1 MKKKQTKTGPKSVT
15 GFSILKIYLQEK
27 QQKEDW
33 ILNRKRRNRA
43 GFFLGILLLL
53 FGSMPAAAARQ
64 ESEPNQLFATAA
76 CLMDGDTGRVLFGK
90 RETDPMAMA
99 STTKIMTCILALENG
114 GEQAVATAS
123 AQAAAAPKVHLGV
136 YEGEQFLLGDL
147 LYSLML
153 ESHNDAAVMIAETIG
168 GSIEGFAALMNE
180 KAAAIGCT
188 DTHFVTPNG
197 LDASDAGGDHHTTAA
212 DLARIMRYCI
222 KTSPKATE
230 FLAVTQTRSYT
241 FWDLEKK
248 NMFNCCNHNAL
259 LDQMEGAISG
269 KTGFTAKA
277 GYCYTGALE
286 RDGKCLIVTLLACG
300 WPNHKNYKWAD
311 AAKLLNYGLESY
323 TYRDVLDHSW
333 KPGRIEVTDGV
344 YDGLLQTKS
353 SASLTLVSPALDP
366 ARSLPVL
373 LKETE
378 IPKKDIF
385 LPELIEAP
393 VKKGE
398 KVGSVT
404 YSIDGMLLAEYPVY
418 AAETIEKIDY
428 GWCMEQVAER
438 LFCHASV

>member
-1 MKKKQTKTGPKSVT
+1 M
-15 GFSILKIYLQEK
+15 
-27 QQKEDW
+27 
-33 ILNRKRRNRA
+33 NRKRRNKT
-43 GFFLGILLLL
+43 GFFLGILLLFL
-53 FGSMPAAAARQ
+53 GSVSVTATEQ
-64 ESEPNQLFATAA
+64 ESEPNQLFVTAA

-114 GEQAVATAS
+114 QEQTVATAS
-123 AQAAAAPKVHLGV
+123 AKAAAAPKVHLGV
-136 YEGEQFLLGDL
+136 REGEQFLLGDL

-168 GSIEGFAALMNE
+168 GSVEEFASLMNE

-212 DLARIMRYCI
+212 DLARIMRYCVWI
-222 KTSPKATE
+222 SPKAAQ

-248 NMFNCCNHNAL
+248 NMFNCYNHNAL
-259 LDQMEGAISG
+259 LDQMDGAVSG

-286 RDGKCLIVTLLACG
+286 RDGKRLIVSLLACG
-300 WPNHKNYKWAD
+300 WPSHKNYKWAD

-323 TYRDVLDHSW
+323 MYRDVLDHSW
-333 KPGRIEVTDGV
+333 NPGQIEVADGV
-344 YDGLLQTKS
+344 YDGMLQVKS
-353 SASLTLVSPALDP
+353 SARLTLTSPALDP
-366 ARSLPVL
+366 ARSLPAL

-378 IPKKDIF
+378 IPEKDIF
-385 LPELIEAP
+385 LPELLKAP

-404 YSIDGMLLAEYPVY
+404 YSIDGILLAEYPVY

-428 GWCMEQVAER
+428 GWCMEKVAER
-438 LFCHASV
+438 LFCHSSV

>member
-53 FGSMPAAAARQ
+53 FESMPAAAARQ

-398 KVGSVT
+398 KVGSMT
-404 YSIDGMLLAEYPVY
+404 YSIDGILLAEYPVY

>member
-123 AQAAAAPKVHLGV
+123 DQAAAAPKVHLGV

-398 KVGSVT
+398 KVGSMT
-404 YSIDGMLLAEYPVY
+404 YSIDGILLAEYPVY

>member
-53 FGSMPAAAARQ
+53 FGSMPAAARQ

-398 KVGSVT
+398 KVGSMT
-404 YSIDGMLLAEYPVY
+404 YSIDGILLAEYPVY

>member
-1 MKKKQTKTGPKSVT
+1 M
-15 GFSILKIYLQEK
+15 ILQETSYNEEEADK
-27 QQKEDW
+27 KPVPKE
-33 ILNRKRRNRA
+33 
-43 GFFLGILLLL
+43 
-53 FGSMPAAAARQ
+53 Q

-114 GEQAVATAS
+114 QEQTVATAS
-123 AQAAAAPKVHLGV
+123 AKAAAAPKVHLGV
-136 YEGEQFLLGDL
+136 REGEQFLLGDL

-168 GSIEGFAALMNE
+168 GSVEEFASLMNE

-212 DLARIMRYCI
+212 DLARIMRYCVWI
-222 KTSPKATE
+222 SPKAAQ

-248 NMFNCCNHNAL
+248 NMFNCYNHNAL
-259 LDQMEGAISG
+259 LDQMDGAVSG

-286 RDGKCLIVTLLACG
+286 RDGKRLIVSLLACG
-300 WPNHKNYKWAD
+300 WPSHKNYKWAD

-323 TYRDVLDHSW
+323 MYRDVLDHSW
-333 KPGRIEVTDGV
+333 NPGQIEVADGV
-344 YDGLLQTKS
+344 YDGMLQVKS
-353 SASLTLVSPALDP
+353 SARLTLTSPALDP
-366 ARSLPVL
+366 ARSLPAL

-378 IPKKDIF
+378 IPEKDIF
-385 LPELIEAP
+385 LPELLKAP

-404 YSIDGMLLAEYPVY
+404 YSIDGILLAEYPVY

-428 GWCMEQVAER
+428 GWCMEKVAER
-438 LFCHASV
+438 LFCHSSV

>member
-53 FGSMPAAAARQ
+53 FGSMPAAAAMQ

-398 KVGSVT
+398 KVGSMT
-404 YSIDGMLLAEYPVY
+404 YSIDGILLAEYPVY

>member
-1 MKKKQTKTGPKSVT
+1 M
-15 GFSILKIYLQEK
+15 
-27 QQKEDW
+27 
-33 ILNRKRRNRA
+33 NRKRRNKT
-43 GFFLGILLLL
+43 GFFLGILLLFL
-53 FGSMPAAAARQ
+53 GSVSVTATEQ

-76 CLMDGDTGRVLFGK
+76 CLMDGDTDRVLFGK

-114 GEQAVATAS
+114 QEQTVATAS
-123 AQAAAAPKVHLGV
+123 AKAAAAPKVHLGV
-136 YEGEQFLLGDL
+136 REGEQFLLGDL

-168 GSIEGFAALMNE
+168 GSVEEFASLMNE

-212 DLARIMRYCI
+212 DLARIMRYCVWI
-222 KTSPKATE
+222 SPKAAQ

-248 NMFNCCNHNAL
+248 NMFNCYNHNAL
-259 LDQMEGAISG
+259 LDQMDGAVSG

-286 RDGKCLIVTLLACG
+286 RDGKRLIVSLLACG
-300 WPNHKNYKWAD
+300 WPSHKNYKWAD

-323 TYRDVLDHSW
+323 MYRDVLDHSW
-333 KPGRIEVTDGV
+333 NPGQIEVADGV
-344 YDGLLQTKS
+344 YDGMLQVKS
-353 SASLTLVSPALDP
+353 SARLTLTSPALDP
-366 ARSLPVL
+366 TRSLPAL

-378 IPKKDIF
+378 IPEKDIF
-385 LPELIEAP
+385 LPELLKAP

-404 YSIDGMLLAEYPVY
+404 YSIDGILLAEYPVY

-428 GWCMEQVAER
+428 GWCMEKVAER
-438 LFCHASV
+438 LFCHSSV

>member
-1 MKKKQTKTGPKSVT
+1 M
-15 GFSILKIYLQEK
+15 
-27 QQKEDW
+27 
-33 ILNRKRRNRA
+33 NRKRRNKT
-43 GFFLGILLLL
+43 GFFLGILLLFL
-53 FGSMPAAAARQ
+53 GSVSVTATEQ

-114 GEQAVATAS
+114 QEQTVVTAS
-123 AQAAAAPKVHLGV
+123 AKAAAAPKVHLGV
-136 YEGEQFLLGDL
+136 REGEQFLLGDL

-168 GSIEGFAALMNE
+168 GSVEKFASLMNE

-188 DTHFVTPNG
+188 NTHFVTPNG

-212 DLARIMRYCI
+212 DLARIMRYCVWI
-222 KTSPKATE
+222 SPKAAQ
-230 FLAVTQTRSYT
+230 FLVVTQTRSYT

-248 NMFNCCNHNAL
+248 NMFNCYNHNTL
-259 LDQMEGAISG
+259 LDQMDGAVSG

-286 RDGKCLIVTLLACG
+286 RDGKRLIVSLLACG
-300 WPNHKNYKWAD
+300 WPSHKNYKWAD

-333 KPGRIEVTDGV
+333 NPGQIEVADGV
-344 YDGLLQTKS
+344 YDGMLQIKS
-353 SASLTLVSPALDP
+353 SARLTLTSPVLDP

-373 LKETE
+373 LEETE
-378 IPKKDIF
+378 IPEKDIF
-385 LPELIEAP
+385 LPELLKAP

-404 YSIDGMLLAEYPVY
+404 YSIDGILLAEYPVY

-428 GWCMEQVAER
+428 GWCMEKVAER
-438 LFCHASV
+438 LFCHSSV

>member
-53 FGSMPAAAARQ
+53 FGSMPAAAVRQ

-398 KVGSVT
+398 KVGSMT
-404 YSIDGMLLAEYPVY
+404 YSIDGILLAEYPVY

>member
-353 SASLTLVSPALDP
+353 SASLGLVSPALDP

-404 YSIDGMLLAEYPVY
+404 YSIDGILLAEYPFY

>member
-1 MKKKQTKTGPKSVT
+1 M
-15 GFSILKIYLQEK
+15 
-27 QQKEDW
+27 
-33 ILNRKRRNRA
+33 NRKRRNKT
-43 GFFLGILLLL
+43 GFFLGILLLFL
-53 FGSMPAAAARQ
+53 GSVSVIATEQ

-114 GEQAVATAS
+114 QEQTVATAS
-123 AQAAAAPKVHLGV
+123 AKAAAAPKVHLGV
-136 YEGEQFLLGDL
+136 REGEQFLLGDL

-168 GSIEGFAALMNE
+168 GSVEEFASLMNE

-212 DLARIMRYCI
+212 DLARIMRYCVWI
-222 KTSPKATE
+222 SPKAAQ

-248 NMFNCCNHNAL
+248 NMFNCYNHNAL
-259 LDQMEGAISG
+259 LDQMDGAVSG

-286 RDGKCLIVTLLACG
+286 RDGKRLIVSLLACG
-300 WPNHKNYKWAD
+300 WPSHKNYKWAD

-323 TYRDVLDHSW
+323 MYRDVLDHSW
-333 KPGRIEVTDGV
+333 NPGQIEVADGV
-344 YDGLLQTKS
+344 YDGMLQVKS
-353 SASLTLVSPALDP
+353 SARLTLTSPALDP
-366 ARSLPVL
+366 ARSLPAL

-378 IPKKDIF
+378 IPEKDIF
-385 LPELIEAP
+385 LPELLKAP

-404 YSIDGMLLAEYPVY
+404 YSIDGILLAEYPVY

-428 GWCMEQVAER
+428 GWCMEKVAER
-438 LFCHASV
+438 LFCHSSV

>member
-153 ESHNDAAVMIAETIG
+153 ESHNDAAVMIAETIS

-180 KAAAIGCT
+180 KAAVIGCT

-353 SASLTLVSPALDP
+353 SASLGLVSPALDP

-398 KVGSVT
+398 KVGSMT
-404 YSIDGMLLAEYPVY
+404 YSIDGILLAEYPVY

>member
-153 ESHNDAAVMIAETIG
+153 ESHNDAAVMIAETIS

-180 KAAAIGCT
+180 KAAVIGCT

-197 LDASDAGGDHHTTAA
+197 LDASDAGG
-212 DLARIMRYCI
+212 
-222 KTSPKATE
+222 P
-230 FLAVTQTRSYT
+230 
-241 FWDLEKK
+241 
-248 NMFNCCNHNAL
+248 
-259 LDQMEGAISG
+259 
-269 KTGFTAKA
+269 
-277 GYCYTGALE
+277 
-286 RDGKCLIVTLLACG
+286 
-300 WPNHKNYKWAD
+300 P
-311 AAKLLNYGLESY
+311 
-323 TYRDVLDHSW
+323 
-333 KPGRIEVTDGV
+333 
-344 YDGLLQTKS
+344 YDRG
-353 SASLTLVSPALDP
+353 
-366 ARSLPVL
+366 
-373 LKETE
+373 
-378 IPKKDIF
+378 
-385 LPELIEAP
+385 
-393 VKKGE
+393 
-398 KVGSVT
+398 
-404 YSIDGMLLAEYPVY
+404 
-418 AAETIEKIDY
+418 
-428 GWCMEQVAER
+428 
-438 LFCHASV
+438 

>member
-333 KPGRIEVTDGV
+333 KPGRIEVKDGV

-398 KVGSVT
+398 KVGSMT
-404 YSIDGMLLAEYPVY
+404 YSIDGILLAEYPVY

>member
-197 LDASDAGGDHHTTAA
+197 LDASDAGGDHHTNAA
-212 DLARIMRYCI
+212 DLARIMRFCI

-353 SASLTLVSPALDP
+353 SASLGLVSPALDP

>member
-136 YEGEQFLLGDL
+136 YEGEQFLLSDL

-197 LDASDAGGDHHTTAA
+197 LDASDVGGDHHTTAA

-353 SASLTLVSPALDP
+353 SASLSLVSPALDP

-404 YSIDGMLLAEYPVY
+404 YSIDGILLAEYPFY

>member
-1 MKKKQTKTGPKSVT
+1 M
-15 GFSILKIYLQEK
+15 
-27 QQKEDW
+27 
-33 ILNRKRRNRA
+33 NRKRRNKT
-43 GFFLGILLLL
+43 GFFLGILLLFL
-53 FGSMPAAAARQ
+53 GSVSVTATEQ

-114 GEQAVATAS
+114 QEQTVATAS
-123 AQAAAAPKVHLGV
+123 AKAAAAPKVHLGV
-136 YEGEQFLLGDL
+136 REGEQFLLGDL

-168 GSIEGFAALMNE
+168 GSVEEFASLMNE

-212 DLARIMRYCI
+212 DLARIMRYCVWI
-222 KTSPKATE
+222 SPKAAQ

-248 NMFNCCNHNAL
+248 NMFNCYNHNAL
-259 LDQMEGAISG
+259 LDQMDGAVSG

-286 RDGKCLIVTLLACG
+286 RDGKRLIVSLLACG
-300 WPNHKNYKWAD
+300 WPSHKNYKWAD

-323 TYRDVLDHSW
+323 MYRDVLDHSW
-333 KPGRIEVTDGV
+333 NPGQIEVADGV
-344 YDGLLQTKS
+344 YDGMLQVKS
-353 SASLTLVSPALDP
+353 SARLTLTSPALDP
-366 ARSLPVL
+366 ARSLPAL

-378 IPKKDIF
+378 IPEKDIF
-385 LPELIEAP
+385 LPELLKAP

-404 YSIDGMLLAEYPVY
+404 YSIDGILLAEYPVH

-428 GWCMEQVAER
+428 GWCMEKVAER
-438 LFCHASV
+438 LFCHSSV